1 MQKTILITGG
11 AGFIGFFV
19 AKELLARGDK
29 VIIVDNINDY
39 YDPQLKLDRLKE
51 LKKHPQANN
60 LQIEKVDIAEYGELE
75 KIFKNNKIDK
85 VFNSAAQAG
94 VRYSLENPFSYQR
107 TNLLGFL
114 NILELM
120 RHYEIKDLVYAS
132 SSSVYGANTKTPFSE
147 QDKTDKPV
155 SLYAATKKSNELLAY
170 SYHHL
175 FGINAT
181 GLRFFTVY
189 GPWSRPD
196 MAMLKFALKM
206 AKGEEIDIY
215 NEGKMK
221 RDFTYIDDIVQGV
234 VRAIDKSYPFEVFNL
249 AYGQT
254 VELLRYVDALE
265 KALGI
270 EAKKNMMPMQAGDVK
285 QTDADISKAKKMLNF
300 NPHTSVEE
308 GVGKFAEWFKEY
320 YKM

>member
-1 MQKTILITGG
+1 MKNTVLITGG

-19 AKELLARGDK
+19 AKKLLERGDK

-39 YDPQLKLDRLKE
+39 YDPQLKIDRLAE
-51 LKKHPQANN
+51 LKKHPQAEN
-60 LQIEKVDIAEYGELE
+60 LQVEKLDIAEYAELE
-75 KIFKNNKIDK
+75 KIFQENKINK

-94 VRYSLENPFSYQR
+94 VRYSLEQPFSYER

-120 RHYEIKDLVYAS
+120 RHYKVKDLVYAS
-132 SSSVYGANTKTPFSE
+132 SSSVYGANTKTPFAES
-147 QDKTDKPV
+147 DKTDKPV
-155 SLYAATKKSNELLAY
+155 SLYAATKKSNELMAHA
-170 SYHHL
+170 YHHL
-175 FGINAT
+175 FDINAT

-206 AKGEEIDIY
+206 AKGEQVDIY

-234 VRAIDKSYPFEVFNL
+234 IAAIDKAYPFEVFNL
-249 AYGQT
+249 AYGKS
-254 VELLRYVDALE
+254 VELLKYVEALE
-265 KALGI
+265 KSLGI
-270 EAKKNMMPMQAGDVK
+270 EAKKNLMPMQPGDVV
-285 QTDADISKAKKMLNF
+285 QTDADISKAKKMLGF
-300 NPHTSVEE
+300 NPHTSVED
-308 GVGKFAEWFKEY
+308 GVQKFAEWFKEY
-320 YKM
+320 YK